1 MKVCPVCNFMFFYL
15 HDETEKP
22 GGEEHVM
29 ECANP
34 VCRTVVPL
42 TRITDLQDVEDLSE
56 SA

>member
-1 MKVCPVCNFMFFYL
+1 MFFYL
-15 HDETEKP
+15 HDETEKPGP

>member
-1 MKVCPVCNFMFFYL
+1 MFFYL

-34 VCRTVVPL
+34 VCRTVVPVD
-42 TRITDLQDVEDLSE
+42 RITDLQDVEDLSE